1 MAIHQTIA
9 YADCFSGVSGDMFLG
24 ALLHSGLS
32 LVTLE
37 KELNKLKL
45 PDLSLTY
52 SPVTICGIGACK
64 VEIKGGN
71 AEKRYRHLSTIRSI
85 LENSD
90 LDEAIIR
97 TSVDVF
103 TLLAKAEAK
112 VHDID
117 IEKVHFHE
125 VGAIDTIVDIVGTVA
140 AFRHLG
146 ITQLYTSPLPMPH
159 GFVRCAHGK
168 LPLPAPAV
176 AEILQDVPSYGV
188 DIGCELITPTGAALL
203 KALTTEYGTMPP
215 MIITSTGYGAGSS
228 ILPDDQPNLF
238 RLFIGQKA
246 EVSEYQQVEV
256 IETNLDDW
264 VPEGFPHL
272 CEILFTGGALDVNL
286 TPIQVKKGRPGFQLQ
301 VICPPHLTH
310 DIMNILFQETTT
322 IGVRFRKENRQTL
335 PREIIQVNTPWGV
348 LAAKKVVTSGG
359 VRIYPEYEEC
369 RRIAEK
375 HNVPLQK
382 VYDAVRMGSVSS

>member
-1 MAIHQTIA
+1 MATHKTIA

-32 LVTLE
+32 LEKLE
-37 KELNKLKL
+37 KELDKLKL
-45 PDLSLTY
+45 PGLSLTY
-52 SPVTICGIGACK
+52 SSVTLCGIGACK
-64 VEIKGGN
+64 VEIGGGS
-71 AEKRYRHLSTIRSI
+71 AENQYRHLSAIRSI

-97 TSVDVF
+97 TSIDIF

-140 AFRHLG
+140 GFRHLG
-146 ITQLYTSPLPMPH
+146 ITQLYTSPIPMPR

-188 DIGCELITPTGAALL
+188 DIDCELVTPTGAALL
-203 KALTTEYGTMPP
+203 KVLTTEYRTMPP
-215 MIITSTGYGAGSS
+215 MIIKSAGYGAGSS
-228 ILPDDQPNLF
+228 TLPDDQPNLF
-238 RLFIGQKA
+238 RLFVGLDAKVA
-246 EVSEYQQVEV
+246 EYQQVEV

-272 CEILFTGGALDVNL
+272 CDILFAGGALDVNL
-286 TPIQVKKGRPGFQLQ
+286 TPIQMKKGRPGFQLQ
-301 VICPPHLTH
+301 VICPPHLTQE
-310 DIMNILFQETTT
+310 IMSILFRETTT
-322 IGVRFRKENRQTL
+322 IGARFRKEKRQTL
-335 PREIIQVNTPWGV
+335 PREIIQVNTPWGQ
-348 LAAKKVVTSGG
+348 LAAKKVVTPGG

-369 RRIAEK
+369 RRIAEQY
-375 HNVPLQK
+375 NVALQK
-382 VYDAVRMGSVSS
+382 VYDAVRMGSVD